1 MLYFE
6 PKMKGAYSNIE
17 SRKIII
23 IAEREVGGDGY
34 APFDAPIYAEVEQ
47 DEFTPEMAD
56 ETNEFC

>member
-6 PKMKGAYSNIE
+6 AKMKGAYSEIE
-17 SRKIII
+17 SRMVVVVI
-23 IAEREVGGDGY
+23 ERTIDGDGFSEY
-34 APFDAPIYAEVEQ
+34 DAPVYTEVEQ

>member
-1 MLYFE
+1 MLYYE
-6 PKMKGAYSNIE
+6 SKMKGAYSNIE

-23 IAEREVGGDGY
+23 IAEAEVGGDGF
-34 APFDAPIYAEVEQ
+34 APYDAPIYAEVEQ